1 MSLDTWSRPLTVR
14 PQVPT
19 HPLWVSGT
27 SICKKRLESVLQLCR
42 LVLQQRPLT
51 ASDSLTQELDTS
63 SRNRGVAARAGVSPR
78 GRRARTTCRPLQ
90 TPVHP
95 SPWL

>member
-1 MSLDTWSRPLTVR
+1 MSLDTWSRPLTVW

-27 SICKKRLESVLQLCR
+27 SICKKRFESALQLCR

-78 GRRARTTCRPLQ
+78 GRRARTTCWPLQ